1 MLPRSMRE
9 RLGPGTRRLTE
20 VGLRLKHSLSDTQ
33 VMPATS
39 RRTTPASRAASPRSG
54 GSRADRTGGRPAP
67 EPAAPPRVLRRSP
80 ASAKAEQRVLD
91 IVRVGRE
98 VFSERGYERATTTE
112 IAQRLGISEATVFT
126 YFRGKRELCVRV
138 ISDWYDEIIA
148 AVEQGLPRRKT
159 IRAQLEFVVH
169 THLRLFLVHGTGMCA
184 LVLSEGRSKGPS
196 ELGDAVLPLQRRY
209 TAPLMDLLAR
219 GQASGEIRNDV
230 PLRLLRP
237 LVFGPMEHILWEAV
251 ATQRTIDV
259 DAVSVTLTE
268 LLWNALRAPSA
279 ELAALRALRGDVA
292 HALERAQAG

>member
-1 MLPRSMRE
+1 M
-9 RLGPGTRRLTE
+9 RRLAE
-20 VGLRLKHSLSDTQ
+20 VGLRLKRRLSDTQ
-33 VMPATS
+33 VMPAA
-39 RRTTPASRAASPRSG
+39 RRAASAPAPSSNARS
-54 GSRADRTGGRPAP
+54 SRAQRPGGRAA
-67 EPAAPPRVLRRSP
+67 PAAVPPRVLRRAP

-91 IVRVGRE
+91 IVRAGRE

-148 AVEQGLPRRKT
+148 AVEEGLPRRRSV
-159 IRAQLEFVVH
+159 RAQLEFIVH

-219 GQASGEIRNDV
+219 GQASGEIRADV

-237 LVFGPMEHILWEAV
+237 MVFGPMEHILWEAV
-251 ATQRTIDV
+251 ATRRTIDV
-259 DAVSVTLTE
+259 DAVSATLAE

-292 HALERAQAG
+292 RALQRAQAA